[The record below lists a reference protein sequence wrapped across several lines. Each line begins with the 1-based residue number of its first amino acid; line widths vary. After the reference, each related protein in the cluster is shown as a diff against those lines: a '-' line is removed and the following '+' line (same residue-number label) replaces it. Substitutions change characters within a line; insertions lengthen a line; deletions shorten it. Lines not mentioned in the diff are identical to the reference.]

1 MFAFAIGLMLT
12 IVIVVLSYPF
22 WGKTQTPMPVGHDTS
37 ADQER
42 IDLEIEKEV
51 ILSSLSELDID
62 LAQERLTQAD
72 YQRLKATDEHRL
84 LQILNKLDRPISP
97 PRAEGRSKT
106 RKEKP
111 SSQLAPV
118 MHWTSSAILGLLVI
132 GSASGIYYYLQW
144 KQNEELQE
152 AQRQAGP
159 RGMPNPQE
167 MVSRLEMRLRAN
179 PNDLQGQIMA
189 GRSYMALERMD
200 DAKKTWS
207 KVLELDPRNYEAQF
221 NVGVILLQTRKIDDP
236 KIFEEALTHFDT
248 AMIGIPMEPAVLWY
262 RGVALVHLK
271 RYKEAEESW
280 TTAFRNLAPGSEDAK
295 FVKQALENLR
305 AGKPPLF

>member
-1 MFAFAIGLMLT
+1 MFALAIGLMLT

-22 WGKTQTPMPVGHDTS
+22 WGKAQTPMPVGRETS
-37 ADQER
+37 ADQEQ

-62 LAQERLTQAD
+62 LAQGRLTPAD

-84 LQILNKLDRPISP
+84 LQILNKLDRPIKAVHPS
-97 PRAEGRSKT
+97 GT

-111 SSQLAPV
+111 SSQLAPA
-118 MHWTSSAILGLLVI
+118 MHWASSALLGLLVI
-132 GSASGIYYYLQW
+132 GSASGIYYYLDW
-144 KQNEELQE
+144 KQNEELRE
-152 AQRQAGP
+152 AQTQAGL

-167 MVSRLEMRLRAN
+167 MVERLEARLRTN

-189 GRSYMALERMD
+189 GRSYMALERVD
-200 DAKKTWS
+200 DAKKAWS
-207 KVLELDPRNYEAQF
+207 KVLELDPKNYEAHF
-221 NVGVILLQTRKIDDP
+221 NLGVILLQTRKIDDP
-236 KIFEEALTHFDT
+236 KIFEEALAHFDA

-262 RGVALVHLK
+262 RGVALVHIK

-280 TTAFRNLAPGSEDAK
+280 TTAFQNLAPGSEDAK
-295 FVKQALENLR
+295 FVKQALQSLR
-305 AGKPPLF
+305 DGKPPMF